1 MKIGIIGATG
11 KSGSKISAEAL
22 IRGHEVIPLV
32 RNASK
37 LTESKDSRY
46 IEKDLYDLDFDDI
59 KELDV
64 VVDAFNA
71 PQGKE
76 ELHQT
81 SLAHIVSLIQGHDAP
96 RLIVV
101 GGAGSLYIDDTNT
114 TRLMDTA
121 TFPEEAKPT
130 ALNMAKAFELLS
142 QTEDINWTYLS
153 PSAFFNPEGKRTGNY
168 QLGQDT
174 LLTNSEGESEI
185 SYADFAL
192 ALVDEIE
199 NQQFINQR
207 ITVCSE

>member
-11 KSGSKISAEAL
+11 KAGSKISAESL
-22 IRGHEVIPLV
+22 IRGHDVIPLI

-37 LTESKDSRY
+37 LTDDKDSRY
-46 IEKDLYDLDFDDI
+46 IEKDLYELTYEDI
-59 KELDV
+59 HDLDV

-71 PQGKE
+71 PAGKE

-81 SLAHIVSLIQGHDAP
+81 SLTYIVSLVQGHETP
-96 RLIVV
+96 RLIIV
-101 GGAGSLYIDDTNT
+101 GGAGSLYVDDTMK
-114 TRLMDTA
+114 TRLMDTPD
-121 TFPEEAKPT
+121 FPEEAKPT
-130 ALNMAKAFELLS
+130 AINMGKAFDQLKL
-142 QTEDINWTYLS
+142 TEDVNWTYLS
-153 PSAFFNPEGKRTGNY
+153 PSAFFDPEGKRTGNY
-168 QLGQDT
+168 QLGQDQ
-174 LLTNSEGESEI
+174 LLTNSKGKSEI

>member
-71 PQGKE
+71 PLGKE

-81 SLAHIVSLIQGHDAP
+81 SLAYIVSLLQGHDKP

-101 GGAGSLYIDDTNT
+101 GGAGSLYVDDTNT

-168 QLGQDT
+168 QLGQDI
-174 LLTNSEGESEI
+174 LLTNSEDESEV

-199 NQQFINQR
+199 NQEFSNQR

>member
-37 LTESKDSRY
+37 LTDSKDSRY

-81 SLAHIVSLIQGHDAP
+81 SLAHIVSLIQGHDKP

-130 ALNMAKAFELLS
+130 ALNMAKAFDLLS

-153 PSAFFNPEGKRTGNY
+153 PSAFFNPEGERTGNY
-168 QLGQDT
+168 QLGQDI
-174 LLTNSEGESEI
+174 LLTNSEGNSEV

-199 NQQFINQR
+199 NQNFINQR

>member
-37 LTESKDSRY
+37 LTDGKDSRY

-71 PQGKE
+71 PKGKE

-81 SLAHIVSLIQGHDAP
+81 SLAHIVSLIQGHDTP

-101 GGAGSLYIDDTNT
+101 GGAGSLYVDDAKT
-114 TRLMDTA
+114 TRLMDTS
-121 TFPEEAKPT
+121 TFPEEAKAT
-130 ALNMAKAFELLS
+130 AFNMAKALELLK

-153 PSAFFNPEGKRTGNY
+153 PSAFFNPEGERTGNY
-168 QLGQDT
+168 QLGQDQ
-174 LLTNSEGESEI
+174 LLTNSNGESEI

-199 NQQFINQR
+199 NQQFMNQR

>member
-37 LTESKDSRY
+37 LIDSKDSRY

-71 PQGKE
+71 PLGKE

-114 TRLMDTA
+114 TRLMDTE
-121 TFPEEAKPT
+121 TFPEEAKAT
-130 ALNMAKAFELLS
+130 ALNMAKAFELLN

-153 PSAFFNPEGKRTGNY
+153 PSAFFNPDGERTGNY
-168 QLGQDT
+168 QLGQDI
-174 LLTNSEGESEI
+174 LLTNSEGESEV

>member
-22 IRGHEVIPLV
+22 IRGHEVIPLI

-37 LTESKDSRY
+37 LIDSKDSHY
-46 IEKDLYDLDFDDI
+46 IEKDLYDLTYDDI
-59 KELDV
+59 KNLDV

-71 PQGKE
+71 PPGKE

-81 SLAHIVSLIQGHDAP
+81 SLAYIVSLIQGHENP
-96 RLIVV
+96 RLIIV
-101 GGAGSLYIDDTNT
+101 GGAGSLYVHDTKT
-114 TRLMDTA
+114 TRLIDTPD
-121 TFPEEAKPT
+121 FPEVARPT
-130 ALNMAKAFELLS
+130 AVNMSKAVEQLKLA
-142 QTEDINWTYLS
+142 EGINWTYVS
-153 PSAFFNPEGKRTGNY
+153 PSAFFNPEGKRTGKY
-168 QLGQDT
+168 QLGQDQ
-174 LLTNSEGESEI
+174 LLTNSKGESEI

-199 NQQFINQR
+199 NQLFMGQR

>member
-22 IRGHEVIPLV
+22 IRGHEVIPLI

-37 LTESKDSRY
+37 LTDNQDSFY
-46 IEKDLYDLDFDDI
+46 IEKDLYELTYEDI
-59 KELDV
+59 KNLDV

-71 PQGKE
+71 PAGKE
-76 ELHQT
+76 ELHQS
-81 SLAHIVSLIQGHDAP
+81 SLSYLVSLVQGHLTP

-101 GGAGSLYIDDTNT
+101 GGAGSLYVDDAMS
-114 TRLMDTA
+114 TRLMDTPD
-121 TFPEEAKPT
+121 FPEEAKPT
-130 ALNMAKAFELLS
+130 AVNMGKAFEQLKL
-142 QTEDINWTYLS
+142 TEDITWTYLS
-153 PSAFFNPEGKRTGNY
+153 PSAFFDPEGKRTGKY
-168 QLGQDT
+168 QVGQDQ
-174 LLTNSEGESEI
+174 LLTNSKGESEI

-207 ITVCSE
+207 ITICSE

>member
-37 LTESKDSRY
+37 LTDSKDSRY

-71 PQGKE
+71 PIGKE

-81 SLAHIVSLIQGHDAP
+81 SLAHIVSLIQGHDTP
-96 RLIVV
+96 RLLVV
-101 GGAGSLYIDDTNT
+101 GGAGSLYSDDTNT
-114 TRLMDTA
+114 TRLMDTEN
-121 TFPEEAKPT
+121 FPEEAKPT

-153 PSAFFNPEGKRTGNY
+153 PSAFFNPDGERTGKY
-168 QLGQDT
+168 QLGQDR
-174 LLTNSEGESEI
+174 LLTNSEGESEV

>member
-71 PQGKE
+71 PLGKE

-81 SLAHIVSLIQGHDAP
+81 SLAYIVSLLQGHDKP

-101 GGAGSLYIDDTNT
+101 GGAGSLYVDDTNT

-130 ALNMAKAFELLS
+130 ALNMAKAFDLLS

-168 QLGQDT
+168 QLGQDI
-174 LLTNSEGESEI
+174 LLTNSEDESEV

-199 NQQFINQR
+199 NQEFSNQR

>member
-22 IRGHEVIPLV
+22 IRGHEVVPLV
-32 RNASK
+32 RNAAK
-37 LTESKDSRY
+37 LPDNEDIFY
-46 IEKDLYDLDFDDI
+46 IEKDLYDLTYKDI
-59 KELDV
+59 ENLDV

-71 PQGKE
+71 PVGKE

-81 SLAHIVSLIQGHDAP
+81 SLDYIVSLVQGHETP

-101 GGAGSLYIDDTNT
+101 GGAGSLYVDDAMT
-114 TRLMDTA
+114 TQLMDTPN
-121 TFPEEAKPT
+121 FPEEAKPT
-130 ALNMAKAFELLS
+130 AFNMGKALDRLKLV
-142 QTEDINWTYLS
+142 EDTNWTYIS
-153 PSAFFNPEGKRTGNY
+153 PSAFFNFKGSRTGKY
-168 QLGQDT
+168 QVGQDQ
-174 LLTNSEGESEI
+174 LLTNSKGESEV

-207 ITVCSE
+207 ITICSE

>member
-37 LTESKDSRY
+37 LTDGKDSRY

-71 PQGKE
+71 PKGKE

-81 SLAHIVSLIQGHDAP
+81 SLAHIVSLIQGHDTP

-101 GGAGSLYIDDTNT
+101 GGAGSLYVDNAKT
-114 TRLMDTA
+114 TRLMDTS
-121 TFPEEAKPT
+121 TFPEEAKAT
-130 ALNMAKAFELLS
+130 AFNMAKALELLK

-153 PSAFFNPEGKRTGNY
+153 PSAFFNPEGERTGNY
-168 QLGQDT
+168 QLGQDQ
-174 LLTNSEGESEI
+174 LLTNSNGESEI

-199 NQQFINQR
+199 NQQFMNQR

>member
-37 LTESKDSRY
+37 LTGSKDSRY

-71 PQGKE
+71 PLGKE

-81 SLAHIVSLIQGHDAP
+81 SLAYIVSLLQGHDKP

-101 GGAGSLYIDDTNT
+101 GGAGSLYVDDTNT

-130 ALNMAKAFELLS
+130 ALNMAKAFDLLS

-168 QLGQDT
+168 QLGQDI
-174 LLTNSEGESEI
+174 LLTNSEDESEV

-199 NQQFINQR
+199 NQEFSNQR

>member
-37 LTESKDSRY
+37 LTDSKDSHY

-71 PQGKE
+71 PLGKE

-81 SLAHIVSLIQGHDAP
+81 SLAYIVSLIQGHDTP

-101 GGAGSLYIDDTNT
+101 GGAGSLYVDDATK
-114 TRLMDTA
+114 TRLMDTPD
-121 TFPEEAKPT
+121 FPEEAKPT
-130 ALNMAKAFELLS
+130 AMNMGKAFDQLKLS
-142 QTEDINWTYLS
+142 EDINWTYLS
-153 PSAFFNPEGKRTGNY
+153 PSAFFNPEGKRTGKY
-168 QLGQDT
+168 QLGENQ
-174 LLTNSEGESEI
+174 LLTNSKGESEI

>member
-37 LTESKDSRY
+37 LPDNEDIYY
-46 IEKDLYDLDFDDI
+46 IEKDLYELTYEDI
-59 KELDV
+59 KNLDV

-71 PQGKE
+71 PIGRE

-81 SLAHIVSLIQGHDAP
+81 SLAYIVSLVQGHETP
-96 RLIVV
+96 RLVIV
-101 GGAGSLYIDDTNT
+101 GGAGSLYVDDAMT
-114 TRLMDTA
+114 TRLMDTPS
-121 TFPEEAKPT
+121 FPEKAKPAAFNMGK
-130 ALNMAKAFELLS
+130 ALDQLKL
-142 QTEDINWTYLS
+142 TEDINWTYIS
-153 PSAFFNPEGKRTGNY
+153 PSAFFNPKGPRTGKY
-168 QLGQDT
+168 QLGKER
-174 LLTNSEGESEI
+174 LLTNSKGESEV

-192 ALVDEIE
+192 AVVDEIE